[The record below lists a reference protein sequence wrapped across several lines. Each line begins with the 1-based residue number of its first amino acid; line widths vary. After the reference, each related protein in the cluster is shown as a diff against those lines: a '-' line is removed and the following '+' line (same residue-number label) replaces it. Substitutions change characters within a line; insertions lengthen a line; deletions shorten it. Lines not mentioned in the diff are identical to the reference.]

1 MKFLRPIFAVSLI
14 FLTGR
19 LLAAFGSLD
28 FEKTPAP
35 NSYVSEGVY
44 RSSNTAAV
52 TTSTNS
58 VIISSYAFVLH
69 TVTVNTAGSVGSS
82 LRVWDTRIST
92 SHTDSELVANI
103 DTTSKKSYL
112 YDIYMPSGCAINNIG
127 GADVTIVGR
136 QK

>member
-1 MKFLRPIFAVSLI
+1 MKRFLTLSAIAIGLI
-14 FLTGR
+14 FIKADCY
-19 LLAAFGSLD
+19 AAFGSLD

-58 VIISSYAFVLH
+58 VVISSYAFVLH
-69 TVTVNTAGSVGSS
+69 TVTVNTAGAVGSS
-82 LRVWDTRIST
+82 IRVWDTRIST
-92 SHTDSELVANI
+92 SHEDSKLVANI

-112 YDIYMPSGCAINNIG
+112 YDIYYI
-127 GADVTIVGR
+127 
-136 QK
+136 QF